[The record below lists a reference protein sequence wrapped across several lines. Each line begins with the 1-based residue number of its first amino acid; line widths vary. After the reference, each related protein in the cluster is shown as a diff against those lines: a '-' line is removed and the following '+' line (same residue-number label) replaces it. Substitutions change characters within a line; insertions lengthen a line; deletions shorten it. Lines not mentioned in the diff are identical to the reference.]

1 MVFYALLYIL
11 TSIVEIFNK
20 CPSYHL
26 VLNTIQIEVLAVF
39 IISTVILLTNKIRY
53 DLVGIVAALTLII
66 IGAISPTV
74 AITNF
79 ASLPVFLL
87 AVVMIISKA
96 ISDSGIMEKFG
107 DFLTKKFNNGY
118 LIITILL
125 LATGIMSGFMSDV
138 ALTLMMI
145 PLAYSLAEK
154 LKKSP
159 SKYLMPFAFVAV
171 IGGRY
176 TVASTSS
183 NLILYS
189 LWYQNTGN
197 FLPYFTFSIPGFI
210 ILLISIPIIIFISIL
225 IPDKKKAE
233 VDLEN
238 YKTGEYLTEA
248 KIGPESEVIGKT
260 VADFEKMYSVR
271 IVGIYPGRIGR
282 KDRVLEAGD
291 IMIVRL
297 KPENVTAISAIKGIT
312 IAPSE
317 VIQESTTLNEIFIM
331 PTSRLVGR
339 SITDLKYAS
348 RFNLAVL
355 GISAYGKIISGRLR
369 TILLEAGDV
378 LLVSGNE
385 KDIAEFITEN
395 GLAPLRKRDI
405 KIIKW
410 KSGLVTI
417 GALILAVILSTVG
430 VNILVSYGIALVIIL
445 ATRSINFKDMYTR
458 VEWHIIV
465 FVGSYLVVGG
475 AIISTGV
482 SGTIDYW
489 IAGSVVLLFLITF
502 LLANL
507 VGNVASAIIMGPI
520 AFSFSN
526 PLVALT
532 VVAMAASSTF
542 LTPFGNQSN
551 LLVQSP
557 GGYITKD
564 YLKYGSVMVVLVF
577 VVTMIYALA

>member
-1 MVFYALLYIL
+1 M
-11 TSIVEIFNK
+11 
-20 CPSYHL
+20 
-26 VLNTIQIEVLAVF
+26 LNAIQIEVLSVF
-39 IISTVILLTNKIRY
+39 IISTIILLTNKVRY
-53 DLVGIVAALTLII
+53 DLVGIVSALSLILL
-66 IGAISPTV
+66 GVISPTN
-74 AITNF
+74 AIITF

-118 LIITILL
+118 LIITVLL

-145 PLAYSLAEK
+145 PLAYSLADK

-159 SKYLMPFAFVAV
+159 SKYLMPFAFIAV
-171 IGGRY
+171 IGGRF

-189 LWYQNTGN
+189 LWYQNYHT
-197 FLPYFTFSIPGFI
+197 FLPYFTFTYPGFI
-210 ILLISIPIIIFISIL
+210 ILLLSVPLIIAISIM
-225 IPDKKKAE
+225 IPDKKRAD
-233 VDLEN
+233 VDIEN

-248 KIGPESEVIGKT
+248 KIGPDSEVIGKT
-260 VADFEKMYSVR
+260 VAEFEKMYSVR

-282 KDRVLEAGD
+282 KDRVIESGD
-291 IMIVRL
+291 IIIVRL
-297 KPENVTAISAIKGIT
+297 KPENVTAISAIKGVT

-317 VIQESTTLNEIFIM
+317 VIQESTSLNEIFVM
-331 PTSRLVGR
+331 PNSRLVGR
-339 SITDLKYAS
+339 SIIDLKYAS

-385 KDIAEFITEN
+385 KDIAEFIIEN

-410 KSGLVTI
+410 KSGLVAL
-417 GALILAVILSTVG
+417 GALVLAVILSTAG
-430 VNILVSYGIALVIIL
+430 VNILVSYGVALVIIL
-445 ATRSINFKDMYTR
+445 STRSLNFKDMYSR
-458 VEWHIIV
+458 VEWPIVV

-475 AIISTGV
+475 AVISSGV
-482 SGTIDYW
+482 SISIDYW
-489 IAGSVVLLFLITF
+489 IAGSVVLLFIITF

-507 VGNVASAIIMGPI
+507 IGNVASAIIMGPI

-557 GGYITKD
+557 GGYKTKD
-564 YLKYGSVMVVLVF
+564 YMIYGSILVVLVF

>member
-1 MVFYALLYIL
+1 M
-11 TSIVEIFNK
+11 
-20 CPSYHL
+20 
-26 VLNTIQIEVLAVF
+26 LNAIQIEVLSVF
-39 IISTVILLTNKIRY
+39 IISTIILLTNKVRY
-53 DLVGIVAALTLII
+53 DLVGIVSALSLILL
-66 IGAISPTV
+66 GVISPTN
-74 AITNF
+74 AIITF

-118 LIITILL
+118 LIITVLL

-145 PLAYSLAEK
+145 PLAYSLADK

-159 SKYLMPFAFVAV
+159 SKYLMPFAFIAV
-171 IGGRY
+171 MGGRF

-189 LWYQNTGN
+189 LWYQNYHT
-197 FLPYFTFSIPGFI
+197 FLPYFTFTYPGFI
-210 ILLISIPIIIFISIL
+210 ILLLSVPLIIVISIM

-233 VDLEN
+233 VEIEN

-248 KIGPESEVIGKT
+248 KIGPDSEVIGKT
-260 VADFEKMYSVR
+260 VAEFEKMYSVR

-282 KDRVLEAGD
+282 KDRVIESGD
-291 IMIVRL
+291 IIIVRL
-297 KPENVTAISAIKGIT
+297 KPENVTAISAIKGVT

-317 VIQESTTLNEIFIM
+317 VIQESTSLNEIFVM
-331 PTSRLVGR
+331 PNSRLVGR
-339 SITDLKYAS
+339 SIIDLKYAS

-385 KDIAEFITEN
+385 KDIAEFIIEN

-410 KSGLVTI
+410 KSGLFAL
-417 GALILAVILSTVG
+417 GALILAVILSTAG

-445 ATRSINFKDMYTR
+445 ATRSINFKDMYSR
-458 VEWHIIV
+458 VEWPIVV

-475 AIISTGV
+475 AIISSGV
-482 SGTIDYW
+482 SVSIDYW
-489 IAGSVVLLFLITF
+489 IAGSVVLLFIITF

-532 VVAMAASSTF
+532 VVAMAASCTF

-557 GGYITKD
+557 GGYRTKD
-564 YLKYGSVMVVLVF
+564 YMIYGSIMVALVF

>member
-1 MVFYALLYIL
+1 M
-11 TSIVEIFNK
+11 
-20 CPSYHL
+20 
-26 VLNTIQIEVLAVF
+26 LNAIQIEVLSVF
-39 IISTVILLTNKIRY
+39 IISTIILLTNKIRY
-53 DLVGIVAALTLII
+53 DLVGIVSALSLILL
-66 IGAISPTV
+66 GVISPTD
-74 AITNF
+74 AIITF

-118 LIITILL
+118 LIITVLL

-145 PLAYSLAEK
+145 PLAYSLADK

-159 SKYLMPFAFVAV
+159 SKYLMPFAFIAV
-171 IGGRY
+171 IGGRF

-189 LWYQNTGN
+189 LWYQKYHT
-197 FLPYFTFSIPGFI
+197 FLPYFTFTYPGFI
-210 ILLISIPIIIFISIL
+210 ILLLSVPLIIAISIM
-225 IPDKKKAE
+225 IPDKKRAD
-233 VDLEN
+233 VDIEN

-248 KIGPESEVIGKT
+248 KIGPDSEVIGKT
-260 VADFEKMYSVR
+260 VAEFEKMYSVR

-282 KDRVLEAGD
+282 KDRVIESGD
-291 IMIVRL
+291 IIIVRL
-297 KPENVTAISAIKGIT
+297 KPENVTAISAIKGVT

-317 VIQESTTLNEIFIM
+317 VIQESTSLNEIFVM
-331 PTSRLVGR
+331 PNSRLVGR
-339 SITDLKYAS
+339 SIIDLKYAS

-385 KDIAEFITEN
+385 KDIAEFIIEN

-410 KSGLVTI
+410 KSGLVAL
-417 GALILAVILSTVG
+417 GALILAVILSTAG

-445 ATRSINFKDMYTR
+445 ATRSINFKDMYSR
-458 VEWHIIV
+458 VEWPIVV

-475 AIISTGV
+475 AIISSSV
-482 SGTIDYW
+482 SVSIDYW
-489 IAGSVVLLFLITF
+489 IAGSVVLLFIITF

-507 VGNVASAIIMGPI
+507 IGNVASAIIMGPI

-532 VVAMAASSTF
+532 VVAMAASCTF

-557 GGYITKD
+557 GGYRTKD
-564 YLKYGSVMVVLVF
+564 YMIYGSILVVLVF

>member
-1 MVFYALLYIL
+1 M
-11 TSIVEIFNK
+11 
-20 CPSYHL
+20 
-26 VLNTIQIEVLAVF
+26 LNAIQIEVLSVF
-39 IISTVILLTNKIRY
+39 IISTIILLTNKIRY
-53 DLVGIVAALTLII
+53 DLVGIVSALSLILL
-66 IGAISPTV
+66 GVISPTD
-74 AITNF
+74 AIITF

-118 LIITILL
+118 LIITVLL

-145 PLAYSLAEK
+145 PLAYSLADK

-159 SKYLMPFAFVAV
+159 SKYLMPFAFIAV
-171 IGGRY
+171 IGGRF

-189 LWYQNTGN
+189 LWYQKYHT
-197 FLPYFTFSIPGFI
+197 FLPYFTFTYPGFI
-210 ILLISIPIIIFISIL
+210 ILLLSVPLIIAISIM
-225 IPDKKKAE
+225 IPDKKRAD
-233 VDLEN
+233 VDIEN

-248 KIGPESEVIGKT
+248 KIGPDSEVIGKT
-260 VADFEKMYSVR
+260 VAEFEKMYSVR

-282 KDRVLEAGD
+282 KDRVIESGD
-291 IMIVRL
+291 IIIVRL
-297 KPENVTAISAIKGIT
+297 KPENVTAISAIKGVT

-317 VIQESTTLNEIFIM
+317 VIEESTSLNEIFIM
-331 PTSRLVGR
+331 PNSRLVGR
-339 SITDLKYAS
+339 SIIDLKYAS

-385 KDIAEFITEN
+385 KDIAEFIIEN

-410 KSGLVTI
+410 KSGLVAL
-417 GALILAVILSTVG
+417 GALILAVILSTAG

-445 ATRSINFKDMYTR
+445 ATRSINFKDMYSR
-458 VEWHIIV
+458 VEWPIVV

-475 AIISTGV
+475 AIISSSV
-482 SGTIDYW
+482 SVSIDYW
-489 IAGSVVLLFLITF
+489 IAGSVVLLFIITF

-507 VGNVASAIIMGPI
+507 IGNVASAIIMGPI

-532 VVAMAASSTF
+532 VVAMAASCTF

-557 GGYITKD
+557 GGYRTKD
-564 YLKYGSVMVVLVF
+564 YMIYGSILVVLVF

>member
-1 MVFYALLYIL
+1 M
-11 TSIVEIFNK
+11 
-20 CPSYHL
+20 
-26 VLNTIQIEVLAVF
+26 LNAIQIEVLAVF
-39 IISTVILLTNKIRY
+39 IISTAILLTNKVRY
-53 DLVGIVAALTLII
+53 DLVGIVSALSLILL
-66 IGAISPTV
+66 GVISPTD
-74 AITNF
+74 AIVTF

-118 LIITILL
+118 MIITVLL

-145 PLAYSLAEK
+145 PLAYSLADK

-159 SKYLMPFAFVAV
+159 SKYLMPFAFIAV

-189 LWYQNTGN
+189 LWYQNTN
-197 FLPYFTFSIPGFI
+197 PHTFLPYFTFSYPGFI
-210 ILLISIPIIIFISIL
+210 ILLLSVPLIIFISIM
-225 IPDKKKAE
+225 IPDRKKAE
-233 VDLEN
+233 VDIEN

-248 KIGPESEVIGKT
+248 KIGPDSEVIGKT
-260 VADFEKMYSVR
+260 VAEFEKMYSVR

-282 KDRVLEAGD
+282 KDRVIESGD
-291 IMIVRL
+291 IIIVRL
-297 KPENVTAISAIKGIT
+297 KPENVTAISAIKGVT

-317 VIQESTTLNEIFIM
+317 VIQESTSLNEIFIM
-331 PTSRLVGR
+331 PNSRLVGR
-339 SITDLKYAS
+339 SIIDLKYAS

-385 KDIAEFITEN
+385 KDIAEFIIEN

-410 KSGLVTI
+410 KSGLVAL
-417 GALILAVILSTVG
+417 GALVLAVILSTVG

-445 ATRSINFKDMYTR
+445 ATRSLNFKDMYSR
-458 VEWHIIV
+458 VEWPIVV

-475 AIISTGV
+475 AVISSGV
-482 SGTIDYW
+482 SISIDYW
-489 IAGSVVLLFLITF
+489 IAGSVVLLFIITF

-507 VGNVASAIIMGPI
+507 IGNVASAIIMGPI

-557 GGYITKD
+557 GGYKTKD
-564 YLKYGSVMVVLVF
+564 YMIYGSILLVLVF

>member
-1 MVFYALLYIL
+1 M
-11 TSIVEIFNK
+11 
-20 CPSYHL
+20 
-26 VLNTIQIEVLAVF
+26 LNAIQIEVLSVF
-39 IISTVILLTNKIRY
+39 IISTIILLTNKVRY
-53 DLVGIVAALTLII
+53 DLVGIVSALSLILL
-66 IGAISPTV
+66 GVISPTN
-74 AITNF
+74 AIITF

-118 LIITILL
+118 LIITVLL

-145 PLAYSLAEK
+145 PLAYSLADK

-159 SKYLMPFAFVAV
+159 SKYLMPFAFIAV
-171 IGGRY
+171 MGGRF

-189 LWYQNTGN
+189 LWYQNYHT
-197 FLPYFTFSIPGFI
+197 FLPYFTFTYPGFI
-210 ILLISIPIIIFISIL
+210 ILLLSVPLIIVISIM

-233 VDLEN
+233 VEIEN

-248 KIGPESEVIGKT
+248 KIGPDSEVIGKT
-260 VADFEKMYSVR
+260 VAEFEKIYSVR

-282 KDRVLEAGD
+282 KDRVIESGD
-291 IMIVRL
+291 IIIVRL
-297 KPENVTAISAIKGIT
+297 KPENVTAISAIKGVT

-317 VIQESTTLNEIFIM
+317 VIQESTSLNEIFVM
-331 PTSRLVGR
+331 PNSRLVGR
-339 SITDLKYAS
+339 SIIDLKYAS

-385 KDIAEFITEN
+385 KDIAEFIIEN

-410 KSGLVTI
+410 KSGLFAL
-417 GALILAVILSTVG
+417 GALILAVILSTAG

-445 ATRSINFKDMYTR
+445 ATRSINFKDMYSR
-458 VEWHIIV
+458 VEWPIVV

-475 AIISTGV
+475 AIISSGV
-482 SGTIDYW
+482 SVSIDYW
-489 IAGSVVLLFLITF
+489 IAGSVVLLFIITF

-532 VVAMAASSTF
+532 VVAMAASCTF

-557 GGYITKD
+557 GGYRTKD
-564 YLKYGSVMVVLVF
+564 YMIYGSIMVALVF

>member
-1 MVFYALLYIL
+1 M
-11 TSIVEIFNK
+11 
-20 CPSYHL
+20 
-26 VLNTIQIEVLAVF
+26 LNAIQIEVLSVF
-39 IISTVILLTNKIRY
+39 IISTIILLTNKVRY
-53 DLVGIVAALTLII
+53 DLVGIVSALSLILL
-66 IGAISPTV
+66 GVISPTD
-74 AITNF
+74 AIITF

-118 LIITILL
+118 LIITVLL

-145 PLAYSLAEK
+145 PLAYSLADK

-159 SKYLMPFAFVAV
+159 SKYLMPFAFIAV
-171 IGGRY
+171 MGGRF

-189 LWYQNTGN
+189 LWYQNYHT
-197 FLPYFTFSIPGFI
+197 FLPYFTFTYPGFI
-210 ILLISIPIIIFISIL
+210 ILLLSVPLIIVISIM

-233 VDLEN
+233 VEIEN

-248 KIGPESEVIGKT
+248 KIGPDSEVIGKT
-260 VADFEKMYSVR
+260 VAEFEKIYSVR

-282 KDRVLEAGD
+282 KDRVIESGD
-291 IMIVRL
+291 IIIVRL
-297 KPENVTAISAIKGIT
+297 KPENVTAISAIKGVT

-317 VIQESTTLNEIFIM
+317 VIQESTSLNEIFVM
-331 PTSRLVGR
+331 PNSRLVGR
-339 SITDLKYAS
+339 SIIDLKYAS

-385 KDIAEFITEN
+385 KDIAEFIIEN

-410 KSGLVTI
+410 KRGLFAL
-417 GALILAVILSTVG
+417 GALILAVILSTAG

-445 ATRSINFKDMYTR
+445 ATRSINFKDMYSR
-458 VEWHIIV
+458 VEWPIVV

-475 AIISTGV
+475 AIISSGV
-482 SGTIDYW
+482 SVSIDYW
-489 IAGSVVLLFLITF
+489 IAGSVVLLFIITF

-532 VVAMAASSTF
+532 VVAMAASCTF

-557 GGYITKD
+557 GGYRTKD
-564 YLKYGSVMVVLVF
+564 YMIYGSIMVALVF

>member
-1 MVFYALLYIL
+1 M
-11 TSIVEIFNK
+11 
-20 CPSYHL
+20 
-26 VLNTIQIEVLAVF
+26 LNAIQIEVLAVF
-39 IISTVILLTNKIRY
+39 IISTAILLTNKVRY
-53 DLVGIVAALTLII
+53 DLVGIVSALSLILL
-66 IGAISPTV
+66 GVISPTD
-74 AITNF
+74 AIVTF

-118 LIITILL
+118 MIITVLL

-145 PLAYSLAEK
+145 PLAYSLADK

-159 SKYLMPFAFVAV
+159 SKYLMPFAFIAV

-189 LWYQNTGN
+189 LWYQNTN
-197 FLPYFTFSIPGFI
+197 PHTFLPYFTFSYPGFI
-210 ILLISIPIIIFISIL
+210 ILLLSVPLIIFISIM
-225 IPDKKKAE
+225 IPDRKKAE
-233 VDLEN
+233 VDIEN

-248 KIGPESEVIGKT
+248 KIGPDSEVIGKT
-260 VADFEKMYSVR
+260 VAEFEKMYSVR

-282 KDRVLEAGD
+282 KDRVIESGD
-291 IMIVRL
+291 IIIVRL
-297 KPENVTAISAIKGIT
+297 KPENVTAISAIKGVT

-317 VIQESTTLNEIFIM
+317 VIQESTSLNEIFIM
-331 PTSRLVGR
+331 PNSRLVGR
-339 SITDLKYAS
+339 SIIDLKYAS

-385 KDIAEFITEN
+385 KDIAEFIIEN
-395 GLAPLRKRDI
+395 CLAPLRKRDI

-410 KSGLVTI
+410 KSGLVAL
-417 GALILAVILSTVG
+417 GALVLAVILSTAG
-430 VNILVSYGIALVIIL
+430 VNILVSYGVALVIIL
-445 ATRSINFKDMYTR
+445 STRSLNFKDMYSR
-458 VEWHIIV
+458 VEWPIVV

-475 AIISTGV
+475 AVISSGV
-482 SGTIDYW
+482 SISIDYW
-489 IAGSVVLLFLITF
+489 IAGSVVLLFIITF

-507 VGNVASAIIMGPI
+507 IGNVASAIIMGPI

-557 GGYITKD
+557 GGYKTKD
-564 YLKYGSVMVVLVF
+564 YMIYGSILVVLVF

>member
-1 MVFYALLYIL
+1 M
-11 TSIVEIFNK
+11 
-20 CPSYHL
+20 
-26 VLNTIQIEVLAVF
+26 LNAIQIEVLAVF
-39 IISTVILLTNKIRY
+39 IISTAILLTNKVRY
-53 DLVGIVAALTLII
+53 DLVGIVSALSLILL
-66 IGAISPTV
+66 GVISPTD
-74 AITNF
+74 AIVTF

-118 LIITILL
+118 MIITVLL

-145 PLAYSLAEK
+145 PLAYSLADK

-159 SKYLMPFAFVAV
+159 SKYLMPFAFIAV

-189 LWYQNTGN
+189 LWYQNTN
-197 FLPYFTFSIPGFI
+197 PHTFLPYFTFSYPGFI
-210 ILLISIPIIIFISIL
+210 ILLLSVPLIIFISIM
-225 IPDKKKAE
+225 IPDRKKAE
-233 VDLEN
+233 VDIEN

-248 KIGPESEVIGKT
+248 KIGPDSEVIGKT
-260 VADFEKMYSVR
+260 VAEFEKMYSVR

-282 KDRVLEAGD
+282 KDRVIESGD
-291 IMIVRL
+291 IIIVRL
-297 KPENVTAISAIKGIT
+297 KPENVTAISAIKGVT

-317 VIQESTTLNEIFIM
+317 VIQESTSLNEIFIM
-331 PTSRLVGR
+331 PNSRLVGR
-339 SITDLKYAS
+339 SIIDLKYAS

-385 KDIAEFITEN
+385 KDIAEFIIEN

-410 KSGLVTI
+410 KSGLVAL
-417 GALILAVILSTVG
+417 GALVLAVILSTVG

-445 ATRSINFKDMYTR
+445 ATRSLNFKDMYSR
-458 VEWHIIV
+458 VEWPIVV

-475 AIISTGV
+475 AVISSGV
-482 SGTIDYW
+482 SISIDYW
-489 IAGSVVLLFLITF
+489 IAGSVVLLFIITF

-507 VGNVASAIIMGPI
+507 IGNVASAIIMGPI

-557 GGYITKD
+557 GGYKTKD
-564 YLKYGSVMVVLVF
+564 YMIYGSILVVLVF

>member
-1 MVFYALLYIL
+1 M
-11 TSIVEIFNK
+11 
-20 CPSYHL
+20 
-26 VLNTIQIEVLAVF
+26 LNAIQIEVLAVF
-39 IISTVILLTNKIRY
+39 IISTAILLTNKVRY
-53 DLVGIVAALTLII
+53 DLVGIVSALSLILL
-66 IGAISPTV
+66 GVISPTD
-74 AITNF
+74 AIVTF

-118 LIITILL
+118 MIITVLL

-145 PLAYSLAEK
+145 PLAYSLADK

-159 SKYLMPFAFVAV
+159 SKYLMPFAFIAV

-189 LWYQNTGN
+189 LWYQNTN
-197 FLPYFTFSIPGFI
+197 PHTFLPYFTFSYPGFI
-210 ILLISIPIIIFISIL
+210 ILLLSVPLIIFISIM
-225 IPDKKKAE
+225 IPDRKKAE
-233 VDLEN
+233 VDIEN

-248 KIGPESEVIGKT
+248 KIGPDSEVIGKT
-260 VADFEKMYSVR
+260 VAEFEKMYSVR

-282 KDRVLEAGD
+282 KDRVIESGD
-291 IMIVRL
+291 IIIVRL
-297 KPENVTAISAIKGIT
+297 KPENVTAISAIKGVT

-317 VIQESTTLNEIFIM
+317 VIQESTSLNEIFIM
-331 PTSRLVGR
+331 PNSRLVGR
-339 SITDLKYAS
+339 SIIDLKYAS

-385 KDIAEFITEN
+385 KDIAEFIIEN

-410 KSGLVTI
+410 KSGLVAL
-417 GALILAVILSTVG
+417 GALVLAVILSTVG

-445 ATRSINFKDMYTR
+445 STRSLNFKDMYSR
-458 VEWHIIV
+458 VEWPIVV

-475 AIISTGV
+475 AVISSGV
-482 SGTIDYW
+482 SISIDYW
-489 IAGSVVLLFLITF
+489 IAGSVVLLFIITF

-507 VGNVASAIIMGPI
+507 IGNVASAIIMGPI

-557 GGYITKD
+557 GGYKTKD
-564 YLKYGSVMVVLVF
+564 YMIYGSILVVLVF